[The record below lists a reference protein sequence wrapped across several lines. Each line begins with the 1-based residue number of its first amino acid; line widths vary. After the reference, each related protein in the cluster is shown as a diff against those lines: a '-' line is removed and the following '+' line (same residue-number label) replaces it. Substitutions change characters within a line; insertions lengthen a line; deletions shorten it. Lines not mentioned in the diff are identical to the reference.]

1 MRIFEYIYMKEK
13 DASAKDIL
21 AFAENYGK
29 GIGNKTRF
37 QILKS
42 LAEGEL
48 TVGQIGTLVG
58 ISQPTASQQLK
69 LLKAGQFV
77 TNQKRGQHVYYSLN
91 YDYIL
96 SGLKRL
102 VAALESAHDKPTK
115 KGGHNHE

>member
-1 MRIFEYIYMKEK
+1 MPT
-13 DASAKDIL
+13 KDIL

-37 QILKS
+37 KILRS

-48 TVGQIGTLVG
+48 TVGQIAALVR

-69 LLKAGQFV
+69 VLKAGQFV
-77 TNQKRGQHVYYSLN
+77 KDQKRGQHVYYALN
-91 YDYIL
+91 YDYIV
-96 SGLKRL
+96 SGLKQL

-115 KGGHNHE
+115 KGGYHHE